1 MKTGTMPD
9 DKTGIMDEPE
19 GAETVSVRFATLL
32 DQISKEKLSD
42 TKDFINQVERINDFA
57 RSSLPHFL
65 YRYRRCDERAIEM
78 LRTGDIYMPQAS
90 TFNDSYDS
98 MVYIDKQHCFDEI
111 DKCCNIDVINNIL
124 ALLDSKE
131 VTNRYSQED
140 IEKFRKALCRMKD
153 DPDKTLE
160 DFKNSVSQKIESL
173 ISDKRSMRCLCFS
186 ESPDSPMMWAHYA
199 DEGKGFVCAYDFK
212 ANQPK
217 CSCTS
222 SELCRGGF
230 LFDFYPVMYG
240 THRYDAT
247 SLVPYL
253 LSKAYRMGSFSM
265 LPDSYDLQLQLN
277 ALLRKAKE
285 WENEHEW
292 RVSVPT
298 CPDNASGEVYMHAR
312 LSRVYLGAAIDEDQE
327 DEIRRIATEKGVEL
341 YKMRNGDSREY
352 RLIAGRM

>member
-1 MKTGTMPD
+1 MPD
-9 DKTGIMDEPE
+9 DATGIMDEPE

-32 DQISKEKLSD
+32 DQISKEKPID
-42 TKDFINQVERINDFA
+42 NKDFINQVERINDFA

-78 LRTGDIYMPQAS
+78 LRTDNIFMPRAS
-90 TFNDSYDS
+90 TFNDPYDS
-98 MVYIDKQHCFDEI
+98 TVYIDKQHCFDEI
-111 DKCCNIDVINNIL
+111 DKYCNIDVINNIL

-131 VTNRYSQED
+131 VMNRYSQED

-160 DFKNSVSQKIESL
+160 DFKNSVSQKIKRL
-173 ISDKRSMRCLCFS
+173 INDKQSMHCLCFS

-199 DEGKGFVCAYDFK
+199 DYSKGFVCAYDFK

-222 SELCRGGF
+222 SELCKGGF

-247 SLVPYL
+247 SLVPLL
-253 LSKAYRMGSFSM
+253 LSKPYRMGSLSM

-277 ALLRKAKE
+277 ALLRKAID
-285 WENEHEW
+285 WEHEHEW

-298 CPDNASGEVYMHAR
+298 CADSASGEVYMHAR
-312 LSRVYLGAAIDEDQE
+312 PSSVYLGAAIDENNE
-327 DEIRRIATEKGVEL
+327 DEIRRVATEKGVEL
-341 YKMRNGDSREY
+341 YKMGYGDSPEY
-352 RLIAGRM
+352 RLIAKMV